1 MSALEVVE
9 KYRKDMLDSKTVEM
23 QELAARLDK
32 ELGSLA
38 EIEKAREK
46 NREELALMQAEGE
59 SMETLLLYIGYEAYM
74 EFVLEEKKAEIAKL
88 GALVE
93 RKKEEVLEASKES
106 KVVEMAVAI
115 SSCSS
120 KVGGIPTLTARS
132 LVGDVCF
139 TFEPVEVLATSTRR

>member
-106 KVVEMAVAI
+106 KVVEMAVARME
-115 SSCSS
+115 SR
-120 KVGGIPTLTARS
+120 TAQE
-132 LVGDVCF
+132 
-139 TFEPVEVLATSTRR
+139 TKRREQKLQDDAAGLSFIRHGR

>member
-9 KYRKDMLDSKTVEM
+9 KYKKDVLDSKTVEM
-23 QELAARLDK
+23 QELTARLDK
-32 ELGSLA
+32 ERGSLA

-106 KVVEMAVAI
+106 KVVEMAVARME
-115 SSCSS
+115 SR
-120 KVGGIPTLTARS
+120 TAQE
-132 LVGDVCF
+132 
-139 TFEPVEVLATSTRR
+139 TKRREQKLQDDAAGLSFIRHGR

>member
-32 ELGSLA
+32 ELGSLT

-88 GALVE
+88 GVLVE
-93 RKKEEVLEASKES
+93 KKKEEVLEASKES
-106 KVVEMAVAI
+106 KVVEMAVARME
-115 SSCSS
+115 SR
-120 KVGGIPTLTARS
+120 TAQ
-132 LVGDVCF
+132 
-139 TFEPVEVLATSTRR
+139 EAKRREQKLQDDAAGMSFIRHGR